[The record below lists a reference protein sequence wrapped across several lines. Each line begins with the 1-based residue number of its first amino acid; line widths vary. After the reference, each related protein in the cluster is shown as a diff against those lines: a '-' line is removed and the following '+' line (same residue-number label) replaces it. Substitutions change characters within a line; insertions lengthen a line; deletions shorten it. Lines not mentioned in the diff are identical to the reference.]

1 MTGAAPGPGHAELR
15 GRVADPE
22 AATSPA
28 ADTRARAGKGPRP
41 DAGPGAAGPS
51 GAAKDGET
59 RKTVWVALAANLVIC
74 VAKCVGGVVAA
85 SPALLSEAAHSIAD
99 SLNEVFLLA
108 SLKRS
113 RRPAD
118 ARHPFGYGKER
129 FFWSLLA
136 AVGIFVTGGC
146 FSVFQGIEALRSGG
160 SESRSGYVIGLL
172 VLVLALGAEGASLV
186 RAVRQVRRA
195 ARADGLGMAAEIR
208 AGRDPALRTVLA
220 EDGTACAGVV
230 LAIVGVALHMA
241 TGEIAYEAFA
251 SILIG
256 VLLVYVAYTLG
267 KAARVQLIGEAA
279 DPALQREFRTFLTR
293 QPEIDTVTALL
304 TMHLG
309 PDSIL
314 LAARIDLAP
323 GYDSETV
330 EDAMVRIRRE
340 AHGRWHDLDQ
350 VFLDVT
356 DAATARK
363 DEQVERRR

>member
-1 MTGAAPGPGHAELR
+1 MTATAEVAGAAQE
-15 GRVADPE
+15 
-22 AATSPA
+22 
-28 ADTRARAGKGPRP
+28 P
-41 DAGPGAAGPS
+41 DRPS
-51 GAAKDGET
+51 GGAGRDGET
-59 RKTVWVALAANLVIC
+59 RRTVWVALAANLVIC
-74 VAKCVGGVVAA
+74 VAKGIGGVVAA

-118 ARHPFGYGKER
+118 ARHPFGYGMER

-160 SESRSGYVIGLL
+160 SESRHGYVIGLV
-172 VLVLALGAEGASLV
+172 VLVVALAAEGASLA
-186 RAVRQVRRA
+186 RALLQVRRA
-195 ARADGLGMAAEIR
+195 ARAGGRSMAAEVR

-220 EDGTACAGVV
+220 EDSTACAGVL
-230 LAIVGVALHMA
+230 LAIAGIALHMV
-241 TGEIAYEAFA
+241 TGEIAYEACA

-267 KAARVQLIGEAA
+267 RAARVQLVGEAA
-279 DPALQREFRTFLTR
+279 DPGVQREVREFLVR

-304 TMHLG
+304 TMRLG
-309 PDSIL
+309 PDSVMA
-314 LAARIDLAP
+314 AARIDLTP

-330 EDAMVRIRRE
+330 ENAMVRIRRE
-340 AHGRWHDLDQ
+340 VRGRWHELDQ

-356 DAATARK
+356 DAAAT
-363 DEQVERRR
+363 RRGAAADGHP

>member
-1 MTGAAPGPGHAELR
+1 M
-15 GRVADPE
+15 
-22 AATSPA
+22 A
-28 ADTRARAGKGPRP
+28 ADKARGTSGSGR
-41 DAGPGAAGPS
+41 DAQ
-51 GAAKDGET
+51 T
-59 RKTVWVALAANLVIC
+59 RKTIWVALAANLAIC
-74 VAKCVGGVVAA
+74 VAKGLGGVIAA

-118 ARHPFGYGKER
+118 ARHPFGYGMER

-146 FSVFQGIEALRSGG
+146 FSVFQGIEAFRSGG
-160 SESRSGYVIGLL
+160 SESRDGYLIGLA
-172 VLVLALGAEGASLV
+172 VLIVALAAEGASLV
-186 RAVRQVRRA
+186 RALLQVRSA
-195 ARADGLGMAAEIR
+195 ARAAGRGMAAEIR

-220 EDGTACAGVV
+220 EDSTACVGVL
-230 LAIVGVALHMA
+230 LAIAGIALHMV
-241 TGEIAYEAFA
+241 TGEIAYEASA

-267 KAARVQLIGEAA
+267 RAARVQLVGEAA
-279 DPALQREFRTFLTR
+279 DPGVQRQVRAFLAQ

-304 TMHLG
+304 TMRLA
-309 PDSIL
+309 PDSVMV
-314 LAARIDLAP
+314 AARVDLTP

-340 AHGRWHDLDQ
+340 VRGRWHELDQ

-356 DAATARK
+356 DAAAARHDATAAGH
-363 DEQVERRR
+363 DPGQ

>member
-1 MTGAAPGPGHAELR
+1 MTEAAVPGPGKGSGSR
-15 GRVADPE
+15 VGR
-22 AATSPA
+22 
-28 ADTRARAGKGPRP
+28 
-41 DAGPGAAGPS
+41 
-51 GAAKDGET
+51 DGET

-74 VAKCVGGVVAA
+74 VAKGVGGIVAA

-118 ARHPFGYGKER
+118 DRHPFGYGMER

-160 SESRSGYVIGLL
+160 SESRSGYTIGLL
-172 VLVLALGAEGASLV
+172 VLVLALVAEGASLL

-195 ARADGLGMAAEIR
+195 ARAEGRGMAAEIR

-220 EDGTACAGVV
+220 EDSTACAGVL
-230 LAIVGVALHMA
+230 LAIAGVSLHMV
-241 TGEIAYEAFA
+241 TGEIAYEACA

-279 DPALQREFRTFLTR
+279 GPGLQREVREFLTR
-293 QPEIDTVTALL
+293 QPEIDTVAALL
-304 TMHLG
+304 TMRLG
-309 PDSIL
+309 PDSVM
-314 LAARIDLAP
+314 LAARIDLTP

-340 AHGRWHDLDQ
+340 VRGRWHELDQ

-356 DAATARK
+356 DAAAARR
-363 DEQVERRR
+363 DAAAERSS